1 MKPFK
6 TKRRY
11 KRRII
16 TYKNLFLATLII
28 MTCYMWYEACDEISV
43 NTNNNVTSEVK

>member
-6 TKRRY
+6 AKRRY

-16 TYKNLFLATLII
+16 TYKNLFLATLI
-28 MTCYMWYEACDEISV
+28 MMACYMWYEACDEISV